1 VIGYQTCGAS
11 SEFQN
16 KEVPPME
23 HFLLDVS
30 AAIVAGVIVAW
41 IVKTWINH

>member
-1 VIGYQTCGAS
+1 
-11 SEFQN
+11 
-16 KEVPPME
+16 ME

-41 IVKTWINH
+41 IVKKWFNR